1 MKFAYLFPNWNLSSL
16 RTGTCLS
23 SSLLYPKHPA
33 LFMAYDRLKVC
44 ICEVSM
50 NVALISLAYGD
61 YLLCTGVAG
70 IVFSFIQRDLKYVE
84 YLQDYLY

>member
-1 MKFAYLFPNWNLSSL
+1 
-16 RTGTCLS
+16 
-23 SSLLYPKHPA
+23 
-33 LFMAYDRLKVC
+33 MAYDRLKVC
-44 ICEVSM
+44 ICEVNM
-50 NVALISLAYGD
+50 NVALMSLGYGD

>member
-1 MKFAYLFPNWNLSSL
+1 
-16 RTGTCLS
+16 
-23 SSLLYPKHPA
+23 
-33 LFMAYDRLKVC
+33 MAYDRLKVC

-84 YLQDYLY
+84 YLQDYLYWVEQCPLPLRNHVCLNLWIWRYLEREM